1 MPWRLS
7 VFKMI
12 VHESQDEAT
21 MLFRLLGV
29 SHLARQIMHGMHGSN
44 DIMFVGLQGRVYLE

>member
-1 MPWRLS
+1 MPRRLS